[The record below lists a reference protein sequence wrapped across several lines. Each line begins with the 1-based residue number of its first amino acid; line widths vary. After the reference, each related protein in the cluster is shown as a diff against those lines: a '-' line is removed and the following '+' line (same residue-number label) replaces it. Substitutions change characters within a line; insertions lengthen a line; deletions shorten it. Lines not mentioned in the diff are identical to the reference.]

1 VANDRLAALAAAGV
15 SIWLDDL
22 SRGRLVGGDL
32 RRLIDDKHVVGVTTN
47 PTIFAA
53 ALAHRGVY
61 TTQIRE
67 LARRGATVGDAVR
80 KLMFVDVQ
88 EACDLLRGAWEA
100 SDGVDGRVSLEVNP
114 ELAGNCEATVREAV
128 SLMRAVG
135 RPNLHVKIP
144 ATRAGLPAITEALAL
159 GVDINVTLIF
169 SVERYREVMAAY
181 LAGLER
187 ALDAGMPLAGFHSVA
202 SFFVSRV
209 DVEVDKRLEAIGS
222 DEALALRGTA
232 GIANSRLAHQ
242 AFRETFAG
250 PRWER
255 LAARGARVQRPLWA
269 STGVKN
275 PAYPDT
281 MYVTELAV
289 PGTVNTMPEAT
300 LTAFADH
307 GSLCSGHN
315 GDAVTDRAPEAGEV
329 IDAITAAGVDLAEV
343 FTVLER
349 DGVDR
354 FTRSWAELHQTV
366 RRSMEAVAEHRVD
379 TTPARI

>member
-1 VANDRLAALAAAGV
+1 VADDRLAALTAAGV

-22 SRGRLVGGDL
+22 SRGRLVSGDL
-32 RRLIDDKHVVGVTTN
+32 RRLIDDRHVVGVTTN

-53 ALAHRGVY
+53 ALAHLGVY
-61 TTQIRE
+61 TAQIRE

-80 KLMFVDVQ
+80 ELMVVDVQ
-88 EACDLLRGAWEA
+88 EACELFRGVWEA
-100 SDGVDGRVSLEVNP
+100 SDGVDGRVSLEVDP
-114 ELAGNCEATVREAV
+114 GLAGDCEATVGEAV

-135 RPNLHVKIP
+135 CPNLYVKIP
-144 ATRAGLPAITEALAL
+144 ATRASLPAITEALAL
-159 GVDINVTLIF
+159 GVDVNVTLIF
-169 SVERYREVMAAY
+169 SVQRYREVMAAY

-187 ALDAGMPLAGFHSVA
+187 ARDNDAPLSGVHSVA

-209 DVEVDKRLEAIGS
+209 DVEVDKRLDEIGS

-281 MYVTELAV
+281 MYATGLAV

-300 LTAFADH
+300 LNAFADH
-307 GSLCSGHN
+307 GSLPATDDR
-315 GDAVTDRAPEAGEV
+315 DAVAGRAVKAREV
-329 IDAITAAGVDLAEV
+329 MDAIAVAGVDLTDV
-343 FTVLER
+343 FTALER

-354 FTRSWAELHQTV
+354 FTRSWADLHDTV
-366 RRSMEAVAEHRVD
+366 RRSMEAAAE
-379 TTPARI
+379 

>member
-1 VANDRLAALAAAGV
+1 VADDRLAALTAAGV

-22 SRGRLVGGDL
+22 SRGQLVSGDL
-32 RRLIDDKHVVGVTTN
+32 RLLIDDKHVVGVTTN

-53 ALAHRGVY
+53 ALGHRGAY
-61 TTQIRE
+61 TPQIRE
-67 LARRGATVGDAVR
+67 LARSGVTVGEAVR
-80 KLMFVDVQ
+80 KLMVVDVQ
-88 EACDLLRGAWEA
+88 EACELFRGVWEA
-100 SDGVDGRVSLEVNP
+100 SDGVDGRVSLEVDP
-114 ELAGNCEATVREAV
+114 GLAGNGEATVREVV
-128 SLMRAVG
+128 SLMRAVR
-135 RPNLHVKIP
+135 RPNLYVKIP
-144 ATRAGLPAITEALAL
+144 ATKAGLPAITEALAL
-159 GVDINVTLIF
+159 GMDINVTLIF

-187 ALDAGMPLAGFHSVA
+187 ALDAGAPLSEVHSVA

-209 DVEVDKRLEAIGS
+209 DAEVDERLEEIGS
-222 DEALALRGTA
+222 DEALALRGRA
-232 GIANSRLAHQ
+232 GIANSRLAYQ

-255 LAARGARVQRPLWA
+255 LAAKGARVQRPLWA

-281 MYVTELAV
+281 MYVTELVV

-300 LTAFADH
+300 LDAFADH
-307 GSLCSGHN
+307 GLLRGADN
-315 GDAVTDRAPEAGEV
+315 GDAVSGGFSEARAV

-349 DGVDR
+349 AGVDR
-354 FTRSWAELHQTV
+354 FTRSWRELHETV
-366 RRSMEAVAEHRVD
+366 GRSMEAAE
-379 TTPARI
+379 

>member
-1 VANDRLAALAAAGV
+1 MADDRLAALTAAGV

-22 SRGRLVGGDL
+22 SRGRVVSGDL
-32 RRLIDDKHVVGVTTN
+32 RRLIDDKHVVGVTSN
-47 PTIFAA
+47 PTIFAV

-61 TTQIRE
+61 TPQIRE
-67 LARRGATVGDAVR
+67 LVRHGTTAADAVR
-80 KLMFVDVQ
+80 KLMVVDVQ
-88 EACDLLRGAWEA
+88 EACDLFRGVWEV

-114 ELAGNCEATVREAV
+114 DFAGNCEATVREAV

-135 RPNLHVKIP
+135 RPNLYVKIP
-144 ATRAGLPAITEALAL
+144 ATRASLPAITDALAL

-187 ALDAGMPLAGFHSVA
+187 ALDDGAPLSSIHSVA

-209 DVEVDKRLEAIGS
+209 DVEVDRRLEEIGS
-222 DEALALRGTA
+222 DEALALRGMA
-232 GIANSRLAHQ
+232 GIANSRLAYQ
-242 AFRETFAG
+242 AFQETFTG

-255 LAARGARVQRPLWA
+255 LAAKGARVQRPLWA

-275 PAYPDT
+275 PTYPDT

-300 LTAFADH
+300 LNAFAEH
-307 GSLCSGHN
+307 GSLRRADN
-315 GDAVTDRAPEAGEV
+315 GDAVTGRAAEAREV
-329 IDAITAAGVDLAEV
+329 IDAIAAAGVDLAEV

-354 FTRSWAELHQTV
+354 FARSWAELYETV
-366 RRSMEAVAEHRVD
+366 RRSMEAAE
-379 TTPARI
+379 

>member
-1 VANDRLAALAAAGV
+1 MADDRLAALTAAGV

-22 SRGRLVGGDL
+22 SRGRLVSGDL
-32 RRLIDDKHVVGVTTN
+32 RRLIDDKHVVGVTSN
-47 PTIFAA
+47 PTTFAA
-53 ALAHRGVY
+53 ALAHGEVY
-61 TTQIRE
+61 TPQIRE
-67 LARRGATVGDAVR
+67 LARRGATVEEAVR
-80 KLMFVDVQ
+80 MLTVVDAQ
-88 EACDLLRGAWEA
+88 EACDLFRGAWEA

-114 ELAGNCEATVREAV
+114 ELAGNCEATVLEAV

-135 RPNLHVKIP
+135 RPNLYVKIP
-144 ATRAGLPAITEALAL
+144 ATRASLPAVTEALAL

-187 ALDAGMPLAGFHSVA
+187 ALDAGVPLSGVHSVA

-209 DVEVDKRLEAIGS
+209 DAEVDKRLEEIGS
-222 DEALALRGTA
+222 DDALALRGMA
-232 GIANSRLAHQ
+232 GLANSRLAHQ

-255 LAARGARVQRPLWA
+255 LVAKGARVQRPLWA

-281 MYVTELAV
+281 MYVTGLAV

-300 LTAFADH
+300 LSAFADH
-307 GSLCSGHN
+307 GSLRRADN
-315 GDAVTDRAPEAGEV
+315 GEAVTGRAAEAREV
-329 IDAITAAGVDLAEV
+329 IDAIAATGVDLAGA

-354 FTRSWAELHQTV
+354 FIRSWVELHETV
-366 RRSMEAVAEHRVD
+366 GRSMEAA
-379 TTPARI
+379 TG

>member
-1 VANDRLAALAAAGV
+1 MADDRLAALTAAGV

-22 SRGRLVGGDL
+22 SRGRLVSGDL
-32 RRLIDDKHVVGVTTN
+32 RRLIDDKHVVGVTSN

-53 ALAHRGVY
+53 ALARGGAY
-61 TTQIRE
+61 TPQIRE
-67 LARRGATVGDAVR
+67 LAWRGATVEEAVR
-80 KLMFVDVQ
+80 QLMVVDVQ
-88 EACDLLRGAWEA
+88 EACDLFRDVWEA

-114 ELAGNCEATVREAV
+114 ELAGDREATVLEAV

-144 ATRAGLPAITEALAL
+144 ATRASLPAITEALSL

-187 ALDAGMPLAGFHSVA
+187 AVDAGVPLPGVHSVA
-202 SFFVSRV
+202 SVFVSRI
-209 DVEVDKRLEAIGS
+209 DAEVDKRLEEIGS
-222 DEALALRGTA
+222 DAALALRGMA
-232 GIANSRLAHQ
+232 GIANSRLAYQ

-255 LAARGARVQRPLWA
+255 LAARGARVQRLLWA

-275 PAYPDT
+275 AAYPDT

-289 PGTVNTMPEAT
+289 AGTVNTMPEAT
-300 LTAFADH
+300 LDAFADH
-307 GSLCSGHN
+307 GSLRGADN
-315 GDAVTDRAPEAGEV
+315 GEAVNGRAAEAGEV
-329 IDAITAAGVDLAEV
+329 IDAIAAAGVDFAEV

-349 DGVDR
+349 DGVGR
-354 FTRSWAELHQTV
+354 FARSWADLHGTV
-366 RRSMEAVAEHRVD
+366 RQSMGAAG
-379 TTPARI
+379 

>member
-1 VANDRLAALAAAGV
+1 VADDRLAALTAAGV

-22 SRGRLVGGDL
+22 SRDRLVSGDL

-61 TTQIRE
+61 TPQILE
-67 LARRGATVGDAVR
+67 LTRCGATVGDAVR
-80 KLMFVDVQ
+80 KLMVVDVQ
-88 EACDLLRGAWEA
+88 EACELFRGVWEA

-114 ELAGNCEATVREAV
+114 EQAGNREATVLEAV
-128 SLMRAVG
+128 SLMRAVA
-135 RPNLHVKIP
+135 RPNLYVKIP
-144 ATRAGLPAITEALAL
+144 ATRASLPAITEALAL
-159 GVDINVTLIF
+159 GVDVNVTLIF

-181 LAGLER
+181 FAGLER
-187 ALDAGMPLAGFHSVA
+187 ALDAGVPLSGVHSVA

-209 DVEVDKRLEAIGS
+209 DAEVDERLEEIGS
-222 DEALALRGTA
+222 DEALALRGRA

-255 LAARGARVQRPLWA
+255 LAAKGARVQRPLWA

-300 LTAFADH
+300 LNAFADH
-307 GSLCSGHN
+307 GSLRRADN
-315 GDAVTDRAPEAGEV
+315 GDAVTGRAEEAREV
-329 IDAITAAGVDLAEV
+329 IDAITATGVDLTEV

-349 DGVDR
+349 DGIDR
-354 FTRSWAELHQTV
+354 FTRSWGELHETV
-366 RRSMEAVAEHRVD
+366 GRSMEEAE
-379 TTPARI
+379 

>member
-1 VANDRLAALAAAGV
+1 VADDRLAALAAAGV

-22 SRGRLVGGDL
+22 SRGRLVSGEL
-32 RRLIDDKHVVGVTTN
+32 RRLVDEKHVVGVTTN

-61 TTQIRE
+61 AAQIGE
-67 LARRGATVGDAVR
+67 LVRRGATVGEAVR
-80 KLMFVDVQ
+80 KLTVVDVQ
-88 EACDLLRGAWEA
+88 QACELFRGVWEA
-100 SDGVDGRVSLEVNP
+100 SDGVDGRVSLEVDP
-114 ELAGNCEATVREAV
+114 DLADDCEATVREAV
-128 SLMRAVG
+128 SLRRAVG
-135 RPNLHVKIP
+135 HPNLYVKIP
-144 ATRAGLPAITEALAL
+144 ATKASLPAITEALAQ

-169 SVERYREVMAAY
+169 SVERYRHVMAAY

-187 ALDAGMPLAGFHSVA
+187 ALDAGVRLSGVYSVA

-209 DVEVDKRLEAIGS
+209 DAEVDKRLEEIGS
-222 DEALALRGTA
+222 DEALALRGMA
-232 GIANSRLAHQ
+232 GIANSRLAYQ

-255 LAARGARVQRPLWA
+255 LAAQGARVQRPLWA

-275 PAYPDT
+275 PIYPDT

-300 LTAFADH
+300 LDAFADH
-307 GSLCSGHN
+307 GLLRRAGN
-315 GDAVTDRAPEAGEV
+315 GDIVTGRASEARKV
-329 IDAITAAGVDLAEV
+329 IHAITAAGVDLTDV
-343 FTVLER
+343 FTTLER

-354 FTRSWAELHQTV
+354 FAYSWSELHETV
-366 RRSMEAVAEHRVD
+366 RRSMEEAA
-379 TTPARI
+379 AG

>member
-1 VANDRLAALAAAGV
+1 VADDRLAALAAAGV

-22 SRGRLVGGDL
+22 SRGRLVSGDL

-61 TTQIRE
+61 TPQILE
-67 LARRGATVGDAVR
+67 LARCGAAVGEAVR
-80 KLMFVDVQ
+80 KLMVVDVQ
-88 EACDLLRGAWEA
+88 EACELFRGVWEA

-114 ELAGNCEATVREAV
+114 EQAGNCEATVLEAV
-128 SLMRAVG
+128 SLERAVD
-135 RPNLHVKIP
+135 RPNLYVKIP
-144 ATRAGLPAITEALAL
+144 ATRASLPAITEALAL

-187 ALDAGMPLAGFHSVA
+187 VRDAGGPLSGVHSVA

-209 DVEVDKRLEAIGS
+209 DTEVDKRLEEIGS
-222 DEALALRGTA
+222 DEALALRGKA
-232 GIANSRLAHQ
+232 GIANSRLAYQ
-242 AFRETFAG
+242 AFRETFSG

-255 LAARGARVQRPLWA
+255 LAAEGARVQRPLWA

-300 LTAFADH
+300 LNAFADH
-307 GSLCSGHN
+307 GSLRRVGS
-315 GDAVTDRAPEAGEV
+315 GDAVPGRAPEAREV
-329 IDAITAAGVDLAEV
+329 IDGITAAGVDLAEV
-343 FTVLER
+343 FAVLER
-349 DGVDR
+349 AGVDR
-354 FTRSWAELHQTV
+354 FTRSWAELHESV
-366 RRSMEAVAEHRVD
+366 GRSMEAAE
-379 TTPARI
+379 